1 MFIMKSA
8 EKGLKAAA
16 TRSGNA
22 KSPPAS
28 PAKKKA
34 ENKSSEPS
42 GDERAFI
49 YQQAMELTPL
59 LSQGHSHKEPIAVV
73 LKKNPEKSTYSV
85 TFILIPHSLNLHI
98 QCEGKNL
105 FDVCINAKNKAR
117 RTILQ
122 LLNQSSTH
130 PIRNL
135 KLKHFKKFPY
145 IQ

>member
-1 MFIMKSA
+1 MKPA
-8 EKGLKAAA
+8 EKGSKPAFCK
-16 TRSGNA
+16 SGNV
-22 KSPPAS
+22 KPSPQNEGKREG
-28 PAKKKA
+28 KK
-34 ENKSSEPS
+34 KSSEPS

-59 LSQGHSHKEPIAVV
+59 LTQSHSHKEPIAVV
-73 LKKNPEKSTYSV
+73 LKKNPKKSTYSV
-85 TFILIPHSLNLHI
+85 TFILVPHSLNLHI

-105 FDVCINAKNKAR
+105 FDVCIHAKNKAR

-122 LLNQSSTH
+122 ILNQSSTH
-130 PIRNL
+130 PVRNL